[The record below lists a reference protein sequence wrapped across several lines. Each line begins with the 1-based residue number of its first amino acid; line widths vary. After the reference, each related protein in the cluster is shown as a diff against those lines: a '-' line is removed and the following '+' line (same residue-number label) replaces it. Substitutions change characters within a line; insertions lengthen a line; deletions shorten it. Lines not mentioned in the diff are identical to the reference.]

1 MRQGQNTDN
10 MRLGTCRAWR
20 PKSDEG
26 ELSELTAEQSD
37 EAEHL
42 PMGSHRLA
50 NVTVVAA
57 QPRSLCPPYVQ
68 ALLRHLR
75 FSSRVWPSVRFSTN
89 RYTSWAMEESV
100 SHTLADFIDHANQLR
115 NRLRKDGEKLTGAEV
130 DILRAQLHDL
140 SVIAK
145 EVQEL
150 LLFKARDHA
159 GEDAA

>member
-1 MRQGQNTDN
+1 MVS
-10 MRLGTCRAWR
+10 RLGL
-20 PKSDEG
+20 E
-26 ELSELTAEQSD
+26 
-37 EAEHL
+37 
-42 PMGSHRLA
+42 
-50 NVTVVAA
+50 
-57 QPRSLCPPYVQ
+57 PRSLCPPYVQ

-159 GEDAA
+159 EEDAA